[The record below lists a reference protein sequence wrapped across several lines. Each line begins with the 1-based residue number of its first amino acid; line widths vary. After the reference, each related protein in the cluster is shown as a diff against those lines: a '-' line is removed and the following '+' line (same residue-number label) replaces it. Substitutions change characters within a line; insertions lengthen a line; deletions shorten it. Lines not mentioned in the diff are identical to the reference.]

1 MTCLANT
8 CVSAVSFCLSP
19 FNAHA
24 LALALSPRTHTQH
37 KQTHLHYLS
46 HTPAHNP
53 VNTPS
58 CPAPSPSNLVSLSL
72 TKYRVYCPSVYN
84 GPVWSLW
91 FSGLNV
97 ACSPALGCECY
108 RRAAAYGPHTIPTPR
123 RTALGDKTGTIDRK
137 CILFHGFPQASPFPG
152 PYQRTNAFEKQGKQS
167 TGRHCCPHFDRS
179 NQAFPSAYIWSL
191 SGPHPAARG
200 VEIQM
205 LSHLYVLRGVYSGQI
220 YRTSASGLSFCLTH
234 SCLVPYGPYLF

>member
-1 MTCLANT
+1 M
-8 CVSAVSFCLSP
+8 
-19 FNAHA
+19 
-24 LALALSPRTHTQH
+24 
-37 KQTHLHYLS
+37 
-46 HTPAHNP
+46 
-53 VNTPS
+53 
-58 CPAPSPSNLVSLSL
+58 
-72 TKYRVYCPSVYN
+72 YN

-108 RRAAAYGPHTIPTPR
+108 RRAAAYGPCTIPTPR

-137 CILFHGFPQASPFPG
+137 CILFHGFPPASPFPG

-179 NQAFPSAYIWSL
+179 NLAFPSAYIWSL
-191 SGPHPAARG
+191 SGPHPAAWG

-205 LSHLYVLRGVYSGQI
+205 LSHLYVLWGVYSEQI
-220 YRTSASGLSFCLTH
+220 YRTSASGHSFCLAH
-234 SCLVPYGPYLF
+234 SLLSRSSTATLTPFLNRHTFFKAICLTPFFNCCGNICTNVCVCVCVWVKAKCTLFPYKLKLILSNLNDIHNYFLWSQR